1 MERHENIEVAE
12 FYTQRIMDFMTG
24 KRTMPS
30 VSLAHRP
37 EGIHASDL
45 DDNNCP
51 LTSFYSRTLES
62 PPPIT
67 RDEALKFF
75 RGRTVERVIAQEA
88 EPREVNG
95 IWMTVDD
102 VSDEYGLA
110 EIKST
115 ATSNVGF
122 LPDVDFPQWV
132 TRMKSYCYGYE
143 KKQIHLVVYFLV
155 GNMPSY
161 TVWNIKDLP
170 KGTSYC
176 GVDLR
181 VWTYEFTDSELRAW
195 WLLAEERAEELSGAI
210 LTHSPPSP
218 DSVRERLP
226 FRLNKKG
233 EKVFWQCRYCRYSP
247 YCYYHEQF
255 TLNNGN
261 GRG

>member
-1 MERHENIEVAE
+1 MECKENPEIAE
-12 FYTQRIMDFMTG
+12 FYTRRIMDFMEG
-24 KRTMPS
+24 RREMPS
-30 VSLAHRP
+30 VSLNSRP

-51 LTSFYSRTLES
+51 LTSFYSRTLTS

-75 RGRTVERVIAQEA
+75 RGRTVERVIATELDPVQID
-88 EPREVNG
+88 G

-102 VSDEYGLA
+102 VSEHGLA

-115 ATSNVGF
+115 ATSCEGF
-122 LPDVDFPQWV
+122 FPAKDFPQWI
-132 TRMKSYCYGYE
+132 TRMKSYCYGYG
-143 KKQIHLVVYFLV
+143 KNQIHLVVYFLV

-170 KGTSYC
+170 KGTSYS

-181 VWTYEFTDSELRAW
+181 VWTFEFTDTELKSW
-195 WLLAEERAEELSGAI
+195 WLLAQDRADELSVAVQSN
-210 LTHSPPSP
+210 SPPPP

-226 FRLNKKG
+226 FRLNKKN
-233 EKVFWQCRYCRYSP
+233 EKVFWQCKHCKYAID
-247 YCYYHEQF
+247 CYYYEQF
-255 TLNNGN
+255 ILNNGN
-261 GRG
+261 G